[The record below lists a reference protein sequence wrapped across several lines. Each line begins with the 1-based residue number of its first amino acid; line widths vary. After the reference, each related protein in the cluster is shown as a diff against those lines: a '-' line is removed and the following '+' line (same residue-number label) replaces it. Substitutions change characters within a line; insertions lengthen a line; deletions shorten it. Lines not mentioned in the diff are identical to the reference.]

1 MSIILAERAGH
12 AEDFAAIAYASPAPG
27 LGGGWDAEHFEGAY
41 RPEWGPLRSKG

>member
-12 AEDFAAIAYASPAPG
+12 AEDFAALACTSLAHA

-41 RPEWGPLRSKG
+41 RPE